1 MRLRLL
7 FTLGLVLCMATI
19 ASSNE
24 CLRNCRHATACK
36 ASGSAT
42 PENAPSGKACSGKAS
57 GDDATGETPAKPV
70 DGEYSTLLV
79 SKLLYI

>member
-24 CLRNCRHATACK
+24 CLRNCRHATACP
-36 ASGSAT
+36 GS
-42 PENAPSGKACSGKAS
+42 K
-57 GDDATGETPAKPV
+57 ATGVQAETPAQPV

>member
-24 CLRNCRHATACK
+24 CLRNCHHATGCK
-36 ASGSAT
+36 ASTGSSS
-42 PENAPSGKACSGKAS
+42 SGKACSGKTS
-57 GDDATGETPAKPV
+57 GSEATGVQAETPAQPV

-79 SKLLYI
+79 NKLLYI

>member
-24 CLRNCRHATACK
+24 CLRNCNHATACK
-36 ASGSAT
+36 GSSTDPKACPVKASGS
-42 PENAPSGKACSGKAS
+42 N
-57 GDDATGETPAKPV
+57 ATGAQAETPAPPV